1 MPSVSAIDWRNIIPV
16 AVCNGVVAS
25 SVSSSLVPM
34 KSLIVGSL
42 GCACDGPL
50 ETTVGGAATGGC
62 FPQPAPAPLRRAT
75 KSARFRIA
83 EQCEHPGAD
92 STLRSPRRWK
102 IDGIEGGLSRKH
114 APEIGAHGLKR
125 PHLRLVRERADVR
138 EEDHVVERRQ

>member
-16 AVCNGVVAS
+16 AICNGVVAI

-62 FPQPAPAPLRRAT
+62 FPQPAPAPMSSAPKT
-75 KSARFRIA
+75 ARFRIA
-83 EQCEHPGAD
+83 EQCERPGAD
-92 STLRSPRRWK
+92 ATRRSARRWK
-102 IDGIEGGLSRKH
+102 IDGIEGGLSRKQ
-114 APEIGAHGLKR
+114 AAESGAHGLKR
-125 PHLRLVRERADVR
+125 PHVRLV
-138 EEDHVVERRQ
+138 